1 MLRFG
6 FCTQDQYLR
15 AGDRR
20 RLAGARAAYTLLDVG
35 DHPTEQQIRVFED
48 VSFSLR
54 TSNGTTRTTF
64 RRRFRDIDEVS
75 MRWIERSYPA
85 DTELRVQDRA
95 ASHGLTSWEW
105 AEPLFRAYPRAEMEV
120 SDALLHLTKLTLP
133 SGEVYITEPG
143 GKPLQYIK
151 APFVVS
157 VDYPESWR
165 YPVNRLIIAARAK
178 QRFEQLDLPDGWTET
193 SGGRGYLV
201 GKIPC
206 SHPEARLFSKN
217 NSRFQFRVRS
227 VFECTPDSCHVLRTM
242 NIFNRAYFS
251 TEKLAEGANAAFQS
265 LKPGGI
271 WIVGRTLEEDFSN
284 HATLL
289 RRREDGWEVLERIG
303 GGSEMEQVALGAPA
317 LSRDGASLNE
327 VLR

>member
-20 RLAGARAAYTLLDVG
+20 RFAGSRVAYTLLDVG
-35 DHPTEQQIRVFED
+35 DHPTEEQIRVFED
-48 VSFSLR
+48 ISFTLR

-64 RRRFRDIDEVS
+64 RRRFRDVDEAS
-75 MRWIERSYPA
+75 MRWIERFYPA

-105 AEPLFRAYPRAEMEV
+105 AEQLCRVFPRAEMEV
-120 SDALLHLTKLTLP
+120 SDALLSLIKLTLP
-133 SGEVYITEPG
+133 SGESYIVEPS

-157 VDYPESWR
+157 IDYPESWR
-165 YPVNRLIIAARAK
+165 YPINRLIIAARAK
-178 QRFEQLDLPDGWTET
+178 QRFQRLNLPNGWTEG
-193 SGGRGYLV
+193 SGTAGYRV
-201 GKIPC
+201 SNIPC
-206 SHPEARLFSKN
+206 IHPEARSFSKKN
-217 NSRFQFRVRS
+217 PRFQFRVRS
-227 VFECTPDSCHVLRTM
+227 VFEHTPDSCHVLRTM

-251 TEKLAEGANAAFQS
+251 TEKLLEGANAAFQS
-265 LKPGGI
+265 IKVGGI

-284 HATLL
+284 HVTFL
-289 RRREDGWEVLERIG
+289 RRIEEGWEVLERIG
-303 GGSEMEQVALGAPA
+303 GGSEMEQLA
-317 LSRDGASLNE
+317 LSSSLNKT
-327 VLR
+327 VVR